1 METGTQ
7 AAILVGYALFVPLI
21 WQIGNALI
29 RTCIIRPLGTGAL
42 VRNARPVG
50 GKEAVTDEKSGSS
63 PQEGT
68 AQEREAREL
77 KAGRVI
83 GALERL
89 LIVAGL
95 CLGKWEVLV
104 AVITLKTVARFPEL
118 EKQIRAE
125 YFLIGSLASVL
136 WALLC
141 AVALLIYDQ
150 GPGYGVFPA
159 SLLGAVRPGLS

>member
-1 METGTQ
+1 METGTL
-7 AAILVGYALFVPLI
+7 AVILVGYALFIPVI
-21 WQIGNALI
+21 WQAGNLFI
-29 RTCIIRPLGTGAL
+29 KKGIIEPLGTQIVMTAAEGAE
-42 VRNARPVG
+42 N
-50 GKEAVTDEKSGSS
+50 GSA
-63 PQEGT
+63 GAADRT
-68 AQEREAREL
+68 REL

-95 CLGKWEVLV
+95 VLGKWEVLV

-136 WALLC
+136 WALLS
-141 AVALLIYDQ
+141 AVALLLYDQ
-150 GPGYGVFPA
+150 RLGFGIFPA
-159 SLLGAVRPGLS
+159 SLLGGIAPLVR

>member
-1 METGTQ
+1 METGTL

-21 WQIGNALI
+21 WQAGNALI
-29 RTCIIRPLGTGAL
+29 RTCIIGPLGTGAL
-42 VRNARPVG
+42 VRGVRPSGDAGPADDAKGAAAR
-50 GKEAVTDEKSGSS
+50 
-63 PQEGT
+63 QNGT
-68 AQEREAREL
+68 AREREEREL

-150 GPGYGVFPA
+150 WLGYGVFPA
-159 SLLGAVRPGLS
+159 SLLSAARPALP